1 MELRRMRKT
10 HWLEITSWFRL
21 KISNMILEG
30 LNSLVKA
37 AAARARG
44 YRTICNYTTIIYLIT
59 RKLNFTA
66 INPALDKY

>member
-1 MELRRMRKT
+1 MELRRMRKK

-44 YRTICNYTTIIYLIT
+44 YRTIHNYATIIHLIT
-59 RKLNFTA
+59 RKLNYTA